1 MARQSSLLGPTPK
14 SAITVGYID
23 PTLGYIDNVSIN
35 DANKYAQVNPGTVF
49 IFFDGNNNL
58 RFLTITEVNSLTYSD
73 LISTDKCNDKP
84 QKCGPP
90 IINFFGGGGVG
101 ASANPIIGADGSLLA
116 VDVVSGGFGYK
127 FPPKVSAEDLCQ
139 FGSGAVLR
147 SSLGETAT
155 ILETYEDEED
165 FEEYVIE
172 EEEGNG
178 IVEWGPDGEILGQW
192 NADSYDFDNENDPIA
207 DEIKK
212 YQKVL
217 IEKPFWTTRKNK
229 PSKITSLDESYNSY
243 DVTHPSWNEFMNK
256 YAISP
261 VPSSDFSGSDYSG
274 RVFTFEW
281 IEEFP
286 YDGQYTF
293 KGLCDNISKVYLDD
307 SLLVDN
313 LNGFDAPVSSFS
325 TNITEGFHVIRVDL
339 LNIPIPQTSTPN
351 SSSNNTQVSKINP
364 KFIKKGKDFFIEVEG
379 TGTGKVTILV
389 DINDSPGIAG
399 VAAKQIIIPSND
411 GDLKFTRTG
420 YSLDNIESFVV
431 PNESI
436 KKTARFTGGKTYGP
450 IKIIGASINVPEP
463 EVKNN
468 NKIALYD
475 ADGTDQ
481 NIQVTIADVAN
492 EQNSLKVNGIEV
504 LKDTSNEP
512 TSYQIPTVK
521 FVQKNNQYYIQVSG
535 NGEVK
540 AKLKMDVNDS
550 PYIADIAAS
559 EIILPTDT
567 GNVSFKRTKLSQID
581 TFTSSF
587 VSYIKEETITKNVS
601 FTGGRLYGPIQILGS
616 SSTQKINGSRRLD
629 LYDLD
634 GNDANIKF
642 EIFSINPIKS
652 KETSISVGTVI
663 SSASW
668 NTNPMGI
675 SMSIDAPDPPIP
687 VEPIPKQTGRCPS
700 NPIWSTRFSG
710 ATSSWYPVK
719 YEVPNTWSNF
729 MNRYAVSPVPPS
741 SDPGSDQSGIT
752 FSNTWNVNIPYDG
765 FYALKGTADN
775 SGKVYVDGILVTS
788 LNGFTTNNPKINKVF
803 LTKGPH
809 TITVEVLNF
818 PQDILNV
825 IDKKIFST
833 QDWRSPAK
841 SDFVD
846 VVFRVYGE
854 GRNSNKMKFSFSSED
869 NSSTFTIN
877 GAYSSGT
884 YRKETIKV
892 KANTTYKVVA
902 TSSLGTVEQGTISN
916 GTKNK
921 EGGLQNSNRIFG
933 DRIASDND
941 NDDMQITV
949 ESGIFIPS
957 NKRNAKNSGRSTYDL
972 TFRVDSQS
980 LTSVGN
986 IGGVSYSGPP
996 LFAHQ
1001 DRSWSNNFMNNYSV
1015 SPKVFTD
1022 ISQPENP
1029 VIGKYTL
1036 TWSNVDFPESG
1047 TYKINFQADNVGIL
1061 KIDEQKIATSTD
1073 FSGNPVQY
1081 IANVTQGK
1089 HTVSVEL
1096 ENIERPLDNQNS
1108 FIFKNNP
1115 MGTAIH
1121 ITKDVSVLNPNA
1133 ASWARSNPI
1142 GVSAVLISP
1151 PCPKEIGGKGVVNEV
1166 IVEDPGNGYLPPD
1179 PTGQTYPVTLELA
1192 DVIVTDPGINYNCG
1206 IDEIK
1211 IVPDN
1216 GAKLSYICD
1225 SFGRIS
1231 DVVVNEPGI
1240 GFTSYPNIFMQSPTQ
1255 LIGGSPTQ
1263 PTGVNASFVPVFRV
1277 VRDPIEVPEDRL
1289 IQVTDLVGLKQ
1300 TGYVDGR
1307 AYYGA
1312 VYYDN
1317 GVRYAGYY
1325 KTTGAQ
1331 TIVYDTLQESIT
1343 ANIITPP
1350 SAIEVSGTDVS
1361 SNDPTL
1367 NIPRTLRT
1375 TTEL

>member
-1 MARQSSLLGPTPK
+1 MARQSSLLGPTPR

-35 DANKYAQVNPGTVF
+35 DANKYAQANPGTVF
-49 IFFDGNNNL
+49 IFFDGDNNL

-73 LISTDKCNDKP
+73 LTSNKKCDNKP

-90 IINFFGGGGVG
+90 VINFFGGGGVG
-101 ASANPIIGADGSLLA
+101 ASANPIIGSDGSLLA
-116 VDVVSGGFGYK
+116 VDIVSGGFGYK

-155 ILETYEDEED
+155 VLETYEDEED

-172 EEEGNG
+172 EEEGDG
-178 IVEWGPDGEILGQW
+178 IVEWGPDGEIIGEW
-192 NADSYDFDNENDPIA
+192 NADNYDFNNENDPIA

-217 IEKPFWTTRKNK
+217 VEKPFWTTRKNK

-261 VPSSDFSGSDYSG
+261 VPSSDFPGSDYSG

-286 YDGQYTF
+286 YNGQYTF
-293 KGLCDNISKVYLDD
+293 NGLCDNVAKVYLDE
-307 SLLVDN
+307 SVLVDN
-313 LNGFDAPVSSFS
+313 LNGFNSPVTSFA

-339 LNIPIPQTSTPN
+339 LNIPVPQTS
-351 SSSNNTQVSKINP
+351 SSSTPPSSTQVSKINP
-364 KFIKKGKDFFIEVEG
+364 KFVKKGKDFFIEVGG

-389 DINDSPGIAG
+389 DISDSPTIAG
-399 VAAKQIIIPSND
+399 VAAKEIIIPSEEGNI
-411 GDLKFTRTG
+411 KFTREG
-420 YSLDNIESFVV
+420 YSATGFDLSIKTEEN
-431 PNESI
+431 I

-450 IKIIGASINVPEP
+450 IKIIGASLNVLDPQ
-463 EVKNN
+463 VKSDS
-468 NKIALYD
+468 KIALYD

-481 NIQVTIADVAN
+481 NIQVSIVDVVN
-492 EQNSLKVNGIEV
+492 ENNVLKVNGIDVSENT
-504 LKDTSNEP
+504 TSKP

-521 FVQKNNQYYIQVSG
+521 FIKKNEQYYVQVSG

-540 AKLKMDVNDS
+540 AKIKMEVNDN

-567 GNVSFKRTKLSQID
+567 GNVSFKRTKLSQTD

-587 VSYIKEETITKNVS
+587 ISYLREETITKDVS
-601 FTGGRLYGPIQILGS
+601 FTGGRLYGPIQIIGS
-616 SSTQKINGSRRLD
+616 SSTQNLTGSKRLD

-642 EIFSINPIKS
+642 EIFSINPITSKS
-652 KETSISVGTVI
+652 SPSITVGNVV

-687 VEPIPKQTGRCPS
+687 VEPIKKQTGRCPS

-710 ATSSWYPVK
+710 ATASWYPVK
-719 YEVPNTWSNF
+719 YEVPNTWSRF

-741 SDPGSDQSGIT
+741 SDPGSDRSGIT

-788 LNGFTTNNPKINKVF
+788 LNGFSVNNPTINKVF

-818 PQDILNV
+818 PQDV
-825 IDKKIFST
+825 FGTVDKKIFST
-833 QDWRSPAK
+833 QDWRSPAQ
-841 SDFVD
+841 SEFVD

-854 GRNSNKMKFSFSSED
+854 GRNSNKMKFSFTSED
-869 NSSTFTIN
+869 RSSTFTID

-892 KANTTYKVVA
+892 KPNTTYKVVA
-902 TSSLGTVEQGTISN
+902 TSSLGTVEQGVISN
-916 GTKNK
+916 GKKNK
-921 EGGLQNSNRIFG
+921 EGGLQESNRIFG
-933 DRIASDND
+933 DHIASDND
-941 NDDMQITV
+941 NDDIQITV
-949 ESGIFIPS
+949 ESGTFTPS
-957 NKRNAKNSGRSTYDL
+957 NKRNAKNSSRSTYDL
-972 TFRVDSQS
+972 TFRVDSQN
-980 LTSVGN
+980 LESVKN

-1001 DRSWSNNFMNNYSV
+1001 DRSWSDNFMNNYSV
-1015 SPKVFTD
+1015 SPKVFVD
-1022 ISQPENP
+1022 ISQPEDS
-1029 VIGKYTL
+1029 VIGRYTL
-1036 TWSNVDFPESG
+1036 TWSNIDFPESG
-1047 TYKINFQADNVGIL
+1047 TYKINFQADNIGIL
-1061 KIDEQKIATSTD
+1061 KIDGQQIATSTD

-1089 HTVSVEL
+1089 HKVSVEL
-1096 ENIERPLDNQNS
+1096 ENVQQPLDNKNS

-1115 MGTAIH
+1115 MGAAIH
-1121 ITKDVSVLNPNA
+1121 ITKDVNTLNPNA
-1133 ASWARSNPI
+1133 ASWSRSNPV
-1142 GVSAVLISP
+1142 GVSVVLISP
-1151 PCPKEIGGKGVVNEV
+1151 PCPKEIGGRGVVDEV
-1166 IVEDPGNGYLPPD
+1166 VVEDPGNGYLPPD

-1206 IDEIK
+1206 VDEIK

-1216 GAKLSYICD
+1216 GAKLSYVCD
-1225 SFGRIS
+1225 SFGRIL
-1231 DVVVNEPGI
+1231 DVVVDEPGN

-1255 LIGGSPTQ
+1255 
-1263 PTGVNASFVPVFRV
+1263 PTGVNASFIPVFRV

-1317 GVRYAGYY
+1317 GIRYAGYY
-1325 KTTGAQ
+1325 KTTGTQ
-1331 TIVYDTLQESIT
+1331 IIVYDTLQESIT
-1343 ANIITPP
+1343 ANVITPP

-1361 SNDPTL
+1361 SNDPRL
-1367 NIPRTLRT
+1367 NIPRTFGT

>member
-1 MARQSSLLGPTPK
+1 MARQSSLLGPTPR

-49 IFFDGNNNL
+49 IFFDGDNNL

-73 LISTDKCNDKP
+73 LISNNKCDNKP
-84 QKCGPP
+84 KKCGPP

-116 VDVVSGGFGYK
+116 VDIVTGGFGYK
-127 FPPKVSAEDLCQ
+127 FPPKVAAEDLCQ

-172 EEEGNG
+172 EEEGTG
-178 IVEWGPDGEILGQW
+178 IVEWGPDGEILGEW
-192 NADSYDFDNENDPIA
+192 NADNYDFNNENDPIA

-217 IEKPFWTTRKNK
+217 IEKPFWNTRKNK

-286 YDGQYTF
+286 YDGKYTF
-293 KGLCDNISKVYLDD
+293 NGLCDNIAKVYLDD

-313 LNGFDAPVSSFS
+313 LNGFNNPVSSFS
-325 TNITEGFHVIRVDL
+325 TNITEGYHVIRVDL
-339 LNIPIPQTSTPN
+339 LNIPVQQTSSSPTSPT
-351 SSSNNTQVSKINP
+351 SSSDAQVSKINP
-364 KFIKKGKDFFIEVEG
+364 KFVKKGKDFFIEVEG
-379 TGTGKVTILV
+379 TGTGTVSVLV
-389 DINDSPGIAG
+389 DINDSPVIAG
-399 VAAKQIIIPSND
+399 LAAKQIIIPSDD
-411 GDLKFTRTG
+411 GNIKFTREGSSTNG
-420 YSLDNIESFVV
+420 LDIL
-431 PNESI
+431 I
-436 KKTARFTGGKTYGP
+436 KKEENIKKSARFTGGKTYGP
-450 IKIIGASINVPEP
+450 IKIVGASINVIDPQL
-463 EVKNN
+463 KGN
-468 NKIALYD
+468 NKIVLYD

-481 NIQVTIADVAN
+481 NIQISIIDVKN
-492 EQNSLKVNGIEV
+492 EKNILEVNGIQV
-504 LKDTSNEP
+504 KQNISASTP
-512 TSYQIPTVK
+512 TLYQIPGIK
-521 FVQKNNQYYIQVSG
+521 FVQKNNQYYVEVSG
-535 NGEVK
+535 TGEVK
-540 AKLKMDVNDS
+540 AKIKMDVNDS

-559 EIILPTDT
+559 EIILPTDS
-567 GNVSFKRTKLSQID
+567 GNISFKRTKLSQID

-587 VSYIKEETITKNVS
+587 VSYLKEETITKNVS
-601 FTGGRLYGPIQILGS
+601 FTGGRLYGPIQIIGS
-616 SSTQKINGSRRLD
+616 SSTQKITGSKRLD

-642 EIFSINPIKS
+642 EIFSLNPITS
-652 KETSISVGTVI
+652 KKPEIIVGNVI

-675 SMSIDAPDPPIP
+675 SMSIDAPPPPIP
-687 VEPIPKQTGRCPS
+687 VEPVKKQIGRCPS

-710 ATSSWYPVK
+710 ATANWYPVK
-719 YEVPNTWSNF
+719 YEVPNTWSKF

-775 SGKVYVDGILVTS
+775 SGTVYVDGIPVST
-788 LNGFTTNNPKINKVF
+788 LNAFSVNNPRITKVF
-803 LTKGPH
+803 LTEGPH

-818 PQDILNV
+818 PQDV
-825 IDKKIFST
+825 FSTIDKKIFST
-833 QDWRSPAK
+833 QDWRSPGQ
-841 SDFVD
+841 SEFVD

-854 GRNSNKMKFSFSSED
+854 GRNSNKMKFSFTSED
-869 NSSTFTIN
+869 KSSTFTID

-892 KANTTYKVVA
+892 KANTTYKVAVS
-902 TSSLGTVEQGTISN
+902 SSLGNAEQGTILN
-916 GTKNK
+916 GKKNK
-921 EGGLQNSNRIFG
+921 EGGLEKSNRIFG
-933 DRIASDND
+933 DHIGSNND
-941 NDDMQITV
+941 NDDIQITSD
-949 ESGIFIPS
+949 SGIFTPS

-972 TFRVDSQS
+972 IFKVESQN
-980 LTSVGN
+980 LTSVAN

-996 LFAHQ
+996 IFAHQ
-1001 DRSWSNNFMNNYSV
+1001 DRSWSDNFMNNYSV

-1022 ISQPENP
+1022 ISQPENA
-1029 VIGKYTL
+1029 VVGKYTL
-1036 TWSNVDFPESG
+1036 TWSNIDFPENG
-1047 TYKINFQADNVGIL
+1047 TYKINFQADNIGTL
-1061 KIDEQKIATSTD
+1061 KIDGQQIATSTD
-1073 FSGNPVQY
+1073 FSGNPIQY
-1081 IANVTQGK
+1081 IANVTSGK
-1089 HTVSVEL
+1089 HNISVEL
-1096 ENIERPLDNQNS
+1096 ENVQQPLDNKNS

-1115 MGTAIH
+1115 MGVAVH
-1121 ITKDVSVLNPNA
+1121 ITKDVNVLSPNA
-1133 ASWARSNPI
+1133 ASWSRSNPI

-1151 PCPKEIGGKGVVNEV
+1151 PCPKEIGGRGVVDEV

-1179 PTGQTYPVTLELA
+1179 PTGQTYPVTLELT

-1206 IDEIK
+1206 VDEIK

-1216 GAKLSYICD
+1216 GAKLSYVCD
-1225 SFGRIS
+1225 SFGRIL
-1231 DVVVNEPGI
+1231 DVVVNEPGR

-1255 LIGGSPTQ
+1255 
-1263 PTGVNASFVPVFRV
+1263 PTGVNASFIPVFKV
-1277 VRDPIEVPEDRL
+1277 VRDPIEVPEDKL

-1325 KTTGAQ
+1325 KTTGTQ
-1331 TIVYDTLQESIT
+1331 ILVYDTLQESIT
-1343 ANIITPP
+1343 AKIITPP

-1367 NIPRTLRT
+1367 NIPRTPRT